1 MSKILSLV
9 NQVPAHSY
17 SKDELSAF
25 MEHFITDEV
34 DLRKLK
40 FLWRESGIDTKHSV
54 LPDFKLKGEHKLFSS
69 ANHQPTTKDRL
80 SLFDKEAPKLAE
92 IAASKAIK
100 AARLKPSD
108 VTAIITVSCTG
119 IKAPG
124 LEIELS
130 EKLGL
135 SSNVQRHGINFMGCY
150 AAFHGL
156 RLADLIC
163 ESSPDANVLVVC
175 VELCSLHFKPGGT
188 DDNLLSTT
196 LFGDGASAVIVGGK
210 PNVGGLAEMLGFQ
223 SMLIPEGKE
232 DMSWNVGGHGF
243 DMVLNKNVPRHIET
257 NIAKAFE
264 QMIESQ
270 KMDKTE
276 VGAFAIHPGGK
287 NVLRAFANA
296 LNQNESAL
304 EPSFKVLRENG
315 NMSSCTV
322 LFVLEEI
329 LKQNKKQNIYAAAFG
344 PGLTVESGLFKSLI

>member
-9 NQVPAHSY
+9 NQVPTYSY
-17 SKDELSAF
+17 SKEELSKF
-25 MEHFITDEV
+25 MEHFITDDV

-40 FLWRESGIDTKHSV
+40 FLWREAGIDTKHSV
-54 LPDFKLKGEHKLFSS
+54 LPDFKLAGNHKLFSDAS
-69 ANHQPTTKDRL
+69 HQPTTQDRL
-80 SLFDKEAPKLAE
+80 AVFDQEAPLLAE
-92 IAASKAIK
+92 KAAIK
-100 AARLKPSD
+100 ALEKAQLNPED
-108 VTAIITVSCTG
+108 ITAIITVSCTG

-130 EKLGL
+130 QKLGL
-135 SSNVQRHGINFMGCY
+135 SNNVQRHGINFMGCY

-163 ESSPDANVLVVC
+163 ESDPQAKVLVVC

-196 LFGDGASAVIVGGK
+196 LFGDCASAVIVGGEAS
-210 PNVGGLAEMLGFQ
+210 VGGIAEMLGFQ

-243 DMVLNKNVPRHIET
+243 DMVLNKNVPRHIEA
-257 NIAKAFE
+257 NIAQAFE
-264 QMIESQ
+264 VMISSQ
-270 KMDKTE
+270 KLDRSAI
-276 VGAFAIHPGGK
+276 GAFAIHPGGK

-296 LNQNESAL
+296 LAQEETAL

-329 LKQNKKQNIYAAAFG
+329 LKQNKQQNIYAAAFG
-344 PGLTVESGLFKSLI
+344 PGLTVESGLFKSLV